1 MKAFL
6 FTVAAL
12 VVIYIG
18 SCSAISVT
26 TTKKVQQI
34 RKGDSKGSVLEAL
47 GRADVV
53 ETEGEGFTRYA
64 STKCSESCVER
75 LWYENRLSLDT
86 EAWSVE
92 VDDNGNVTHTAHWT
106 SP

>member
-6 FTVAAL
+6 FIVVAL

-18 SCSAISVT
+18 SCSAVSVT
-26 TTKKVQQI
+26 TTKKFDQI
-34 RKGDSKGSVLEAL
+34 REGDSRVSVLESL
-47 GRADVV
+47 GRADFV
-53 ETEGEGFTRYA
+53 ETEGERFTRYA
-64 STKCSESCVER
+64 SVKCSQRCVER

-86 EAWSVE
+86 EAWSIE
-92 VDDNGNVTHTAHWT
+92 VDANGNVIHTAHWT